1 MNWILEEE
9 HPATDVVEFVIYNLQ
24 KQAATGEFKGAS
36 KADIADQCVSLSYD
50 TIRTA
55 CGHLVSRGRIT
66 VKQVPN
72 PRRLGPKNTTVYFLD
87 PKSVPKL
94 VNS

>member
-9 HPATDVVEFVIYNLQ
+9 NPATDVVELVIYNLQ
-24 KQAATGEFKGAS
+24 LQQGEAFKGAS
-36 KADIADQCVSLSYD
+36 KVDILDQCVKLEYE
-50 TIRTA
+50 TIRRA
-55 CGHLVSRGRIT
+55 CGLLVSQGRAQ

-72 PRRLGPKNTTVYFLD
+72 PRIRGPKRTTVYFLD